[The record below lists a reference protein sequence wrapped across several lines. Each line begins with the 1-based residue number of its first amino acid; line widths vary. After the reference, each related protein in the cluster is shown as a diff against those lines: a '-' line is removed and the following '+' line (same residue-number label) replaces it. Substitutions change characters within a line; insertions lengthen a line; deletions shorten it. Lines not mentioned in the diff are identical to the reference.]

1 MLLDI
6 IFALVV
12 IIAMIRGYQRGLI
25 VGIFSFVALIV
36 GLAAAI
42 KLSTV
47 VAGYIGKSVKIS
59 EQWLPLIAFALVFL
73 VVVLL
78 VHLAARIIE
87 KSVQIAMLGWLNR
100 LGGMLF
106 YIALYV
112 TIFSVVLFYME
123 QMKLVRPATID
134 QSVIYPF
141 VQPWGPKAINSVA
154 SIVPLFK
161 NMFTDLQDFFGK
173 LSQKMS

>member
-1 MLLDI
+1 
-6 IFALVV
+6 
-12 IIAMIRGYQRGLI
+12 
-25 VGIFSFVALIV
+25 
-36 GLAAAI
+36 
-42 KLSTV
+42 
-47 VAGYIGKSVKIS
+47 
-59 EQWLPLIAFALVFL
+59 
-73 VVVLL
+73 
-78 VHLAARIIE
+78 
-87 KSVQIAMLGWLNR
+87 
-100 LGGMLF
+100 
-106 YIALYV
+106 IALYV